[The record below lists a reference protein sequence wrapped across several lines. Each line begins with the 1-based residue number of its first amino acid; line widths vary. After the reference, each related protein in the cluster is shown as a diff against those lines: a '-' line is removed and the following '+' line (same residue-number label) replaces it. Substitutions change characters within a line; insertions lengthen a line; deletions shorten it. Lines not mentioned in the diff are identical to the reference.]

1 MKRWEK
7 VSYANGNKKRARKA
21 IFISHKINF
30 KPKTVTRDKGQRR
43 SSYNN
48 KEVIHQEDIIVLNI
62 FAPNIGTPK
71 YMKQKLTDL
80 KGEIHSNTVVV
91 GALISHFQWIDHSD
105 KKLIR
110 KHRAYTDI
118 NRTFH
123 PKTT

>member
-1 MKRWEK
+1 MIKGSIQPED
-7 VSYANGNKKRARKA
+7 V
-21 IFISHKINF
+21 IFVYI
-30 KPKTVTRDKGQRR
+30 
-43 SSYNN
+43 Y
-48 KEVIHQEDIIVLNI
+48 
-62 FAPNIGTPK
+62 APNIGTPK